1 MLLSKYLKYKLF
13 FFKHNKV
20 DKITI
25 KKGLIISIGW
35 NLGKKLKSIHLFDP
49 FTSIPM
55 NGTKTKVI
63 NEIQNKIID
72 TLNKSSSFKNE
83 NIINILIP
91 KIIKLKCLIKKQY
104 EFVSSLSEAISEV
117 ETNEKNNPKK
127 NKINIKEKIY
137 LSIFFHQS

>member
-1 MLLSKYLKYKLF
+1 MLLNKYLKYKLF
-13 FFKHNKV
+13 FLRHNKV

-35 NLGKKLKSIHLFDP
+35 NLGKRPKSIHRFDP

-55 NGTKTKVI
+55 NGTKIKVI

-83 NIINILIP
+83 NKINIVIP
-91 KIIKLKCLIKKQY
+91 KIIKVKCLIKK
-104 EFVSSLSEAISEV
+104 
-117 ETNEKNNPKK
+117 
-127 NKINIKEKIY
+127 
-137 LSIFFHQS
+137 